1 MLFCCMRLAG
11 DLEAAVRGGAREVAA
26 GGGGQEPP
34 GGGEQAEGGGGA
46 GGQVACYQVFCWKWG
61 GRPGSV
67 VQT

>member
-46 GGQVACYQVFCWKWG
+46 GGGGKGVAMR
-61 GRPGSV
+61 GRERPKY
-67 VQT
+67 